1 MIGLSFL
8 NETPHTLLYILEGG
22 KFHNTHFK
30 LRKNFEFIKFTSLK
44 NLYTHGLQLI
54 NGGHYS
60 DIPILLQ
67 AFKI

>member
-1 MIGLSFL
+1 M
-8 NETPHTLLYILEGG
+8 NDTPYTIHILEGG
-22 KFHNTHFK
+22 KFHNTHFN
-30 LRKNFEFIKFTSLK
+30 LRKKFGFIKFTSLK

-67 AFKI
+67 AFKIL